1 MRKQFVN
8 SLIKLAKKDKDIFL
22 LTGDLG
28 FNVLEPF
35 IKKFPK
41 QYINCGCIEQSMV
54 GIAAGLATMG
64 KKVYVYSNSCFLIYR
79 ALEQMRNDVIEQGLN
94 VKFIG
99 TQGSQYNFLGISH
112 NIGKDDVGILRLFQP
127 KIDIYIP
134 QDIKAVEES
143 VSNSYRRKKP
153 VYIRL

>member
-41 QYINCGCIEQSMV
+41 KYINCGCIEQSMV
-54 GIAAGLATMG
+54 GIAAGMASMG

-79 ALEQMRNDVIEQGLN
+79 ALEQMRNDVIEPGLN

-112 NIGKDDVGILRLFQP
+112 NIGKDDVSILRLFQP
-127 KIDIYIP
+127 KIDLYLPKNIR
-134 QDIKAVEES
+134 AVEQA
-143 VSNSYRRKKP
+143 VNLSYKSKKP
-153 VYIRL
+153 SYIRL